1 MTRES
6 RVPPSGEG
14 HPHPPRPEIA
24 LTDEREET
32 RLSWPFSMPAACT
45 RPGFPRVLVWQLLRW
60 DARSQPAAGNSK
72 VANRDR
78 MWGKALASGVP
89 AHWKSRFDCKFGV
102 QAGSGRAFELARQ
115 VIVQRQLRATRPPCF
130 AIEATESATSESQG
144 PFIVTFHTQITLV
157 RRAVADAQNLH
168 SLLER
173 LLRTEL
179 RRLATTACHR
189 TALAA

>member
-1 MTRES
+1 MT
-6 RVPPSGEG
+6 GCG
-14 HPHPPRPEIA
+14 
-24 LTDEREET
+24 
-32 RLSWPFSMPAACT
+32 
-45 RPGFPRVLVWQLLRW
+45 
-60 DARSQPAAGNSK
+60 
-72 VANRDR
+72 
-78 MWGKALASGVP
+78 GKALASGVP
-89 AHWKSRFDCKFGV
+89 ASGK
-102 QAGSGRAFELARQ
+102 AGSISSSAFKLGVAGLSSWPDK

-144 PFIVTFHTQITLV
+144 PFIVTFHAQITLV